1 MKIARVS
8 VYGDSLQVHK
18 DMDETLL
25 IVTAPV
31 VRMVNG
37 VGEIDADTTNNFR
50 LYLKNFS
57 RVTFACPV
65 APNQKNSGILRSL
78 PFDRLEDSERLSFIP
93 LPHSYREDRHL
104 RYYRA
109 TRKLLRSEI
118 QKADYLL
125 FSPHSMFDWP
135 TLAALEAIK
144 MKRKYVF
151 EFRLGP
157 RKRIAL

>member
-65 APNQKNSGILRSL
+65 APNQKNSGILRS
-78 PFDRLEDSERLSFIP
+78 S
-93 LPHSYREDRHL
+93 
-104 RYYRA
+104 
-109 TRKLLRSEI
+109 
-118 QKADYLL
+118 
-125 FSPHSMFDWP
+125 
-135 TLAALEAIK
+135 AL
-144 MKRKYVF
+144 
-151 EFRLGP
+151 
-157 RKRIAL
+157 